1 MPIVFENDKMYML
14 KNRKAIQQ
22 KFNGRCTICDNI
34 DVIDIDIT
42 VISLSEEQL
51 NDSKTNSLIY
61 RMISVITKALPSIY
75 DGFIVEGIKVKPFT
89 IKK

>member
-1 MPIVFENDKMYML
+1 MPIVFENNKMYML

-34 DVIDIDIT
+34 DVDKKV
-42 VISLSEEQL
+42 VIVPLSEEQL

>member
-1 MPIVFENDKMYML
+1 MPIVFENGKMYML
-14 KNRKAIQQ
+14 KNRKVVQQ

-34 DVIDIDIT
+34 DVIDIDVT
-42 VISLSEEQL
+42 VVSLSEKQL

-61 RMISVITKALPSIY
+61 GMISLITKALPSEY
-75 DGFIVEGIKVKPFT
+75 DGFIVEGIKVKPFM